1 MIKPRVANI
10 KLPQARKRK
19 GRMLE
24 PAKGHI
30 ADWVNRYTLSLF
42 PFSAGLTSVRVL
54 PANPMR
60 TYLIIQNTS
69 ASNMFVNFGQNATL
83 IAGLR
88 IIPGGNYEQLGG
100 APAGSFITPDDIYI
114 LGAAAGLSGVIA
126 EGLWTSVYV

>member
-1 MIKPRVANI
+1 
-10 KLPQARKRK
+10 
-19 GRMLE
+19 MLE

-42 PFSAGLTSVRVL
+42 PFTAGITSVRIL

-60 TYLIIQNTS
+60 TYLIVQNTS
-69 ASNMFVNFGQNATL
+69 ASNMFINFGQNATL

-88 IIPGGNYEQLGG
+88 IVPGGNYEQLGG

-114 LGAAAGLSGVIA
+114 LGAAAGLSGVVA